1 MNTNF
6 SPRPGLLHFEPGLM
20 LLATLI
26 AVTAFAATPG
36 GDVGTNPAP
45 AAVAATSVVQ
55 AEAADARPAST
66 NMIGQQYPKVDS
78 ERRATFRISA
88 PQAQSVRVSFGNLA
102 LTKDDNGVWMGTTP
116 PLDPGFH
123 YYNFIIDGAAVADP
137 ASESFFGSSYLHSGI
152 EVPEAGVDFYNAKD
166 VPHGEIR
173 QRFYFSKSANE
184 TKSVF
189 VYTPPDYDKNPA
201 ARYPVLYLQHGL
213 GEDRRAWAVQ
223 GRTNFILDNLIAE
236 GKAKPMLIV
245 ISDGGLAAGFG
256 AGGGGR
262 GARGGAGGGRGGLP
276 GGGAPGV
283 GVPGGRA
290 GVGGAPPGVAPVAA
304 AGAPGAPAG
313 GPPARGARG
322 GGGGAGGM
330 GAGFAA
336 ELVNE
341 IIPMVETS
349 YRTLTDRN
357 NRAMAG
363 LSMGGSQTYEITQAN
378 LDKFASIGIFSAPFG
393 APAPATGYNGLMT
406 RPDEFA
412 KQVNVFFISRGSK
425 EPDAGLQAHNQ
436 FEQAGIKHIYYVA
449 PGTAHEFQTWR
460 KSLHEFAPL
469 LFSN

>member
-1 MNTNF
+1 MNPSCPQTIARSSRELKRAVLVSLF
-6 SPRPGLLHFEPGLM
+6 LAASALRPAL
-20 LLATLI
+20 
-26 AVTAFAATPG
+26 
-36 GDVGTNPAP
+36 
-45 AAVAATSVVQ
+45 
-55 AEAADARPAST
+55 AADAQPAAATTPTPPAADAKPAST
-66 NMIGQQYPKVDS
+66 NMVGQQYPKVDS

-88 PQAQSVRVSFGNLA
+88 PQAQSVQVSFGNLA
-102 LTKDDNGVWMGTTP
+102 LTKDENGVWMGTTP

-152 EVPEAGVDFYNAKD
+152 EVPEAGVDFYDAKD

-173 QRFYFSKSANE
+173 QRWYFSKSANE
-184 TKSVF
+184 TKSVY
-189 VYTPPDYDKNPA
+189 VYTPPDYDKNLT

-256 AGGGGR
+256 GIGGGGR
-262 GARGGAGGGRGGLP
+262 GGRGGGGGRGGFPLV
-276 GGGAPGV
+276 APG
-283 GVPGGRA
+283 A
-290 GVGGAPPGVAPVAA
+290 
-304 AGAPGAPAG
+304 GAPAG
-313 GPPARGARG
+313 RGAVGAPAPGGAPIAAAGGAPARGGRG
-322 GGGGAGGM
+322 GGGGVGGM
-330 GAGFAA
+330 GAGFGA
-336 ELVNE
+336 ELVSE
-341 IIPMVETS
+341 IIPMVESS
-349 YRTLTDRN
+349 YRTLTDRA

-393 APAPATGYNGLMT
+393 APSATTGYNGLMAK
-406 RPDEFA
+406 PDEFA
-412 KQVNVFFISRGSK
+412 KQVKVFFIGRGSK
-425 EPDAGLQAHNQ
+425 EPDAGLQAHTQ
-436 FEQAGIKHIYYVA
+436 FEQAGIKHTYFVA

-469 LFSN
+469 LFRD